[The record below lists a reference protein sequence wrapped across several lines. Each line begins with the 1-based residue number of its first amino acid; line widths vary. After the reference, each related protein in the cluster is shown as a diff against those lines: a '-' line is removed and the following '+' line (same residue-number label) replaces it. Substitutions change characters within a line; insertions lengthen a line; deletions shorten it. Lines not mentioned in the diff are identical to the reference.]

1 MRATNNGTVNVNA
14 ETSDNGSNPKE
25 RKYVSIAMAL
35 NTPLKAICPILW
47 VFKGA
52 VPTLNINGMNMQSP
66 ITFLKNAT

>member
-14 ETSDNGSNPKE
+14 ETSDNGNNPKE

-66 ITFLKNAT
+66 KTFLKNAT